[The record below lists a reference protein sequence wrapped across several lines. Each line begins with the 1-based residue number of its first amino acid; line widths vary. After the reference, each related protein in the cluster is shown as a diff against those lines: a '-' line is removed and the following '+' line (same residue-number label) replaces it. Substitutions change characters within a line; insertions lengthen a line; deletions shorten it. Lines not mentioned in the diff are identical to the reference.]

1 MGGSL
6 AQHRDR
12 DATKIAM
19 VCSSLNLL
27 RFTGRLNV
35 RPVIDGSTSALAD
48 IAAIP
53 ITSRLV

>member
-1 MGGSL
+1 
-6 AQHRDR
+6 
-12 DATKIAM
+12 M